1 MLDAPEALRQ
11 KYLMQK
17 GLNVVGIDFSE
28 KMIEIAKREF
38 PNGEFLVKDMSD
50 ADTLGYMFDAI
61 FMQAVLLHIPK
72 VNAKEIIQKLA
83 EKLKR
88 GGYFYIAVKA
98 KKPGRA
104 EEEIF
109 VEKDYGYRYER
120 FFSFFTLKQIKQYMK
135 ELGLNVIYE
144 TTTDSGRAKW
154 IQVIAQKN

>member
-1 MLDAPEALRQ
+1 M
-11 KYLMQK
+11 
-17 GLNVVGIDFSE
+17 VGR
-28 KMIEIAKREF
+28 KRSF
-38 PNGEFLVKDMSD
+38 VIQSKDISD

-144 TTTDSGRAKW
+144 ITTDSGRAKW